1 MEEPLNLVKLTELM
15 QIERRSR
22 APIARRTDIHAE
34 VESAIGSGDIPMED
48 ATRARQIVRDI
59 LFLRKRK
66 IMLLAVD
73 VFNGGRPELKG
84 LTGDEK
90 DLLSKAVALLRENDP
105 FNDAAPSGKDT
116 AADPP
121 AEASGPAGTGA
132 LETAVTHA
140 RPGPAGNGPAAEAG
154 PPAEPGRAA
163 REGPPQPVVPGPAE
177 EERPPIP
184 AHPGPSVEDNPPPAE
199 EPGPGHVI
207 LRALEKIDFVS
218 LERTYLVDVDDVFTV
233 DSGTADIL
241 ARAGK
246 AVRVVSGDD

>member
-22 APIARRTDIHAE
+22 APISRRTDIHAE

-90 DLLSKAVALLRENDP
+90 DLLSKAVALLRESDP
-105 FNDAAPSGKDT
+105 LNGTAPPGKP
-116 AADPP
+116 AEQAPP
-121 AEASGPAGTGA
+121 AEVREPAGTA
-132 LETAVTHA
+132 PPETTVT
-140 RPGPAGNGPAAEAG
+140 PAKTGPAAEGPAAG
-154 PPAEPGRAA
+154 EGSPPPAVPGPAA
-163 REGPPQPVVPGPAE
+163 EERPSTPVSQGPGPEEGPPQTE
-177 EERPPIP
+177 Q
-184 AHPGPSVEDNPPPAE
+184 
-199 EPGPGHVI
+199 PGPGHVI

-218 LERTYLVDVDDVFTV
+218 LERTYMVDVDDVFTV
-233 DSGTADIL
+233 DSGTAEIL

-246 AVRVVSGDD
+246 AVRVASGDA

>member
-22 APIARRTDIHAE
+22 APISRRTDIHAE

-73 VFNGGRPELKG
+73 VFNGGRPEMKG
-84 LTGDEK
+84 LTRDEK
-90 DLLSKAVALLRENDP
+90 DLLSKAVALLRESDP
-105 FNDAAPSGKDT
+105 FNDTAPSGKP
-116 AADPP
+116 AEQAPP
-121 AEASGPAGTGA
+121 AEPRKPAGA
-132 LETAVTHA
+132 APPETAVTHA
-140 RPGPAGNGPAAEAG
+140 GPDTDGP
-154 PPAEPGRAA
+154 AA
-163 REGPPQPVVPGPAE
+163 REGPAPPVIPGPAE
-177 EERPPIP
+177 EERPPAP
-184 AHPGPSVEDNPPPAE
+184 VSTAPTPEEDSPQAE
-199 EPGPGHVI
+199 QPGPGHVI

-218 LERTYLVDVDDVFTV
+218 LERTYMVNADDVFTV

-246 AVRVVSGDD
+246 AVRVSSGDA

>member
-22 APIARRTDIHAE
+22 APISRRTDIHAE
-34 VESAIGSGDIPMED
+34 VESAIGSGDIPMDD

-73 VFNGGRPELKG
+73 VFSGGRPELKG

-90 DLLSKAVALLRENDP
+90 DLLSKVVALLRESDP
-105 FNDAAPSGKDT
+105 LNGT
-116 AADPP
+116 ARPVKP
-121 AEASGPAGTGA
+121 AEARKPAGA
-132 LETAVTHA
+132 APPETAVT
-140 RPGPAGNGPAAEAG
+140 PAKTGPAAEGPAAG
-154 PPAEPGRAA
+154 EGSPPPVIPGPGAEERPSAPVSPAA
-163 REGPPQPVVPGPAE
+163 GEGPPPTPDKQ
-177 EERPPIP
+177 
-184 AHPGPSVEDNPPPAE
+184 
-199 EPGPGHVI
+199 GHVI

-218 LERTYLVDVDDVFTV
+218 LERTYMVDVDDVFTV
-233 DSGTADIL
+233 DSGTAEIL

-246 AVRVVSGDD
+246 AVRVASGDA